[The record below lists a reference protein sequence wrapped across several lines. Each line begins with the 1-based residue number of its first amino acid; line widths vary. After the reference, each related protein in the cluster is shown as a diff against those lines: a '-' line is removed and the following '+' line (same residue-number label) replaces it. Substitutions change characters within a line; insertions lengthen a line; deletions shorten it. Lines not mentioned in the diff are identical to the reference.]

1 MGEAPR
7 TGPWQPFCAPL
18 RGLGA
23 GLTEWLATASDAPSD
38 DGT

>member
-1 MGEAPR
+1 MGGAPR

-18 RGLGA
+18 QGLGA
-23 GLTEWLATASDAPSD
+23 ALPGRLATASDAPFG